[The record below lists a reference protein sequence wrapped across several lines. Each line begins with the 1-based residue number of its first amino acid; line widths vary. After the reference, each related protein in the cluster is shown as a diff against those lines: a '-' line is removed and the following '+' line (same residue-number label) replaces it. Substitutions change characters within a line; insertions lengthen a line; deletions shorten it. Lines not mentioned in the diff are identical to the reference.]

1 MLKRSIGIGMLC
13 LAGHAYS
20 APITVTITD
29 DITKDDR
36 ECSLREA
43 IEYVNK
49 GMPEAGYM
57 GCGGKDAFSTIL
69 LDKQKTY
76 ILNTKIDVKASLALK
91 TYYDIAVTDEAI
103 PGLNNAV
110 IKMAGKD
117 QIFNI
122 DNDPSDL
129 ALITIREVSF
139 EGCNKNVCADK
150 GGIFYN
156 NESLVLQYVKL
167 SGGNAR
173 VGGAIYNVG
182 ESSATQNYI
191 SQVSITDSILENNTA
206 MTGAVLYGQRPAF
219 TLRSVVLK
227 NNNTTSGAANI
238 FSEKAIQ
245 DVSLLTN
252 KNMNKLSNSTFLNNS
267 GYAINIRD
275 GVAVNNVTIVGNN
288 AGVQF
293 DSAEGYGY
301 LANSIV
307 VGNGTGTSN
316 CQFNADDKTLMQ
328 NNLVST
334 ECKSGDAKY
343 PNEFWTGTKLFA
355 GNSSEGTCKSLVED
369 PDALLCPYST
379 PKNTFLGYIR
389 PRILL
394 SAKNMFD
401 TLILNKGRVNLSSDS
416 TQLICETMDQRNKN
430 RTTDNSWCDR
440 GAIEIVV
447 PISKSRIGQD
457 LKVGE
462 VAKLNILEYLG
473 DSDLYP
479 KEQCESLLK
488 MKNPAGGEWQDG
500 CAYIDQTLTKSKGT
514 LTLDIDGNLVYIPNG
529 NWHGADIFNLQIV
542 TSSTHF
548 NENKKYMVLEAYMV
562 QEPNNEFEDK
572 SVKTSGGAFGFFG
585 LFAVLGLVGIRR
597 FKK

>member
-20 APITVTITD
+20 AEITVTITD
-29 DITKDDR
+29 DITKDDS

-57 GCGGKDAFSTIL
+57 GCGGKNAMAAIL

-76 ILNTKIDVKASLALK
+76 TLNSKVDVKASLTLK
-91 TYYDIAVTDEAI
+91 TYYDTTVTEEAI
-103 PGLNNAV
+103 AGLNNAV

-122 DNDPSDL
+122 DHDPNDM
-129 ALITIREVSF
+129 ALINITEINF
-139 EGCNKNVCADK
+139 EGCDKSICADK
-150 GGIFYN
+150 GGIIYN
-156 NESLVLQYVKL
+156 NERLELKYVKL
-167 SGGNAR
+167 LGGHAR
-173 VGGAIYNVG
+173 LGGAIYNVG
-182 ESSATQNYI
+182 QASEQQGYASH
-191 SQVSITDSILENNTA
+191 VSIANSILENNTA
-206 MTGAVLYGQRPAF
+206 VTGAVLYGERPSFSFA
-219 TLRSVVLK
+219 SVVIK

-238 FSEKAIQ
+238 FSEKAIA
-245 DVSLLTN
+245 DVKLLN
-252 KNMNKLSNSTFLNNS
+252 DKNINKLSNSTFLNNS
-267 GYAINIRD
+267 GYIINIRD
-275 GVAVNNVTIVGNN
+275 GIAVNNVTIVGNK

-293 DSAEGYGY
+293 DSKEGYGY

-307 VGNGTGTSN
+307 VGNGSGAN
-316 CQFNADDKTLMQ
+316 CQFNVDDKTLVQ
-328 NNLVST
+328 NNLVGT

-343 PNEFWTGTKLFA
+343 PNEFWIGSKLFA
-355 GNSSEGTCKSLVED
+355 GNSSEGSCKSLMED
-369 PDALLCPYST
+369 PDALLCPYSV
-379 PKNTFLGYIR
+379 PKDTFLGYIR

-401 TLILNKGRVNLSSDS
+401 TWILNKGRLDLSLDS
-416 TQLICETMDQRNKN
+416 TQLMCETMDQRNKN

-440 GAIEIVV
+440 GAIEIIV
-447 PISKSRIGQD
+447 PTSKSRIGQD

-462 VAKLNILEYLG
+462 VAKINILQYLG

-479 KEQCESLLK
+479 KEKCESLLQ

-500 CAYIDQTLTKSKGT
+500 CIVIDQTITKSKGNVI
-514 LTLDIDGNLVYIPNG
+514 LDIDGNLVYTPNG
-529 NWHGADIFNLQIV
+529 NWHGADIFNLQVV
-542 TSSTHF
+542 TSSTRF

-562 QEPNNEFEDK
+562 QEPNNDFEDK
-572 SVKTSGGAFGFFG
+572 SVKTSGGALGWFG
-585 LFAVLGLVGIRR
+585 LFAVFGLVGLRR

>member
-1 MLKRSIGIGMLC
+1 MLKRGIGIGMLC

-20 APITVTITD
+20 AEITVTITD
-29 DITKDDR
+29 DITKDDS

-57 GCGGKDAFSTIL
+57 GCGGKNALSTIL

-76 ILNTKIDVKASLALK
+76 TLNAKVDVKASLALK
-91 TYYDIAVTDEAI
+91 TYYDTTVTEEAI
-103 PGLNNAV
+103 AGLNNAV

-122 DNDPSDL
+122 DHDPKDL
-129 ALITIREVSF
+129 ALITIKEVSF
-139 EGCNKNVCADK
+139 EGCNKSICADK

-156 NESLVLQYVKL
+156 NERLVLQYVKL

-173 VGGAIYNVG
+173 LGGAIYNVG

-191 SQVSITDSILENNTA
+191 SQVAISDSILENNTA
-206 MTGAVLYGQRPAF
+206 VTGAVLYGQRPAF
-219 TLRSVVLK
+219 ALSSVVFK
-227 NNNTTSGAANI
+227 NNNTTSDAANI
-238 FSEKAIQ
+238 FSEKPIA
-245 DVSLLTN
+245 DVTLLN
-252 KNMNKLSNSTFLNNS
+252 DKNINKLSNSTFLNNS
-267 GYAINIRD
+267 GYIINIRD
-275 GVAVNNVTIVGNN
+275 GIAVNNVTIVGNQ

-293 DSAEGYGY
+293 DSQEGYGY

-307 VGNGTGTSN
+307 VGNGSGTN
-316 CQFNADDKTLMQ
+316 CQFNADDKTLIQ
-328 NNLVST
+328 NNLVGN

-343 PNEFWTGTKLFA
+343 PNEFWGGSKLFA
-355 GNSSEGTCKSLVED
+355 GNSSEGSCKSLIED

-389 PRILL
+389 PRILF
-394 SAKNMFD
+394 SAQNMFD
-401 TLILNKGRVNLSSDS
+401 TLILNKGRLDLSLDS
-416 TQLICETMDQRNKN
+416 TQLMCETMDQRNKN

-447 PISKSRIGQD
+447 PSSKQRIGQD

-479 KEQCESLLK
+479 KEKCESLLN

-514 LTLDIDGNLVYIPNG
+514 LTLDIDGNLVYTPNG

-548 NENKKYMVLEAYMV
+548 NENKKYIVLEAYMV

-572 SVKTSGGAFGFFG
+572 SVKTSGGAFGFFS